1 MKKMHD
7 ELGDP
12 DNVVHYV
19 RPNKM
24 LGDKVN
30 GATFRPREKECGPS
44 VNWLEYFDGTKDL
57 QVDQARDVIPMK
69 LSSKGV
75 LAELNVGETKK
86 VVQEWVS
93 LRLVRTNDPEDHP
106 SHYEIL
112 GLIKAPSQV
121 YDLIA
126 KNITNTHP
134 GSPTPKETSRRP

>member
-7 ELGDP
+7 KLGGP

-24 LGDKVN
+24 VNDKVN

-44 VNWLEYFDGTKDL
+44 VNWLEYFEGTKGS
-57 QVDQARDVIPMK
+57 QVDQARDVIPMG

-75 LAELNVGETKK
+75 LAELNVGNTTRAA
-86 VVQEWVS
+86 QEYAA
-93 LRLVRTNDPEDHP
+93 LRFMRTNDPEDHP

-112 GLIKAPSQV
+112 GLIEAPSEV

-126 KNITNTHP
+126 RSITNTHP
-134 GSPTPKETSRRP
+134 GIPTP